1 MSHLIDSA
9 LLSSFD
15 AGSFGLPI
23 ASENRPYDPQP
34 GTAWAQLFVVHAQP
48 SIATMGSGG
57 QDEITGFLQVN
68 LNYPEGSGG
77 GAAKQKATAIRDY
90 FTAGTKHS
98 YGGVDVY
105 IANAGRSAS
114 FNIDSWYRLVV
125 TINWYT
131 RLTR

>member
-57 QDEITGFLQVN
+57 QDEIFLLAQQVLAPEAELALLQV
-68 LNYPEGSGG
+68 
-77 GAAKQKATAIRDY
+77 GA
-90 FTAGTKHS
+90 
-98 YGGVDVY
+98 
-105 IANAGRSAS
+105 
-114 FNIDSWYRLVV
+114 RLE
-125 TINWYT
+125 YT
-131 RLTR
+131 RHQSADLLLFIYQCFNFIAKYIVHF